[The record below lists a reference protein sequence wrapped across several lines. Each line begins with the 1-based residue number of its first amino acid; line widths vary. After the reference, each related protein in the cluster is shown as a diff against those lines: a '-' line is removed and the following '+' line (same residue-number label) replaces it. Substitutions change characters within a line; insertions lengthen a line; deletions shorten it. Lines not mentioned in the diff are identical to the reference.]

1 MCCFELHFHRTV
13 FWVVT
18 ALWPEVLLLL
28 EHSYSVTAA
37 RSSASPTLEKG
48 KIIIDFFLTLPKLV
62 WTRNALGGCWPLLSK
77 CRIRLVTRKKQQQSW
92 CIAHT
97 FKTRRVV
104 SPTSILK
111 TTMLPDPPLSQIIQL
126 YEQLGGSCSSLP
138 DAPVE
143 FEVPKKKK
151 KQWTSEM
158 KPLRVSLC
166 GTFEIVVHAKV
177 LEEFCRNRFLQ
188 ISVAKKGHHD
198 KLIWHQITNNP
209 IMCIKHFARFKVDK
223 KLLMYLKQN
232 CSIFSCM
239 HVHTHVPESIKRHN
253 LVPYSFTLWQAKHTL
268 TLVLSAGKTVYQ
280 KLLLLCCSYQPTIQ
294 SQAKNLPSSGTKEA
308 HQNLQ

>member
-151 KQWTSEM
+151 QTVNIRNETSQSQ
-158 KPLRVSLC
+158 PLWYLWNSSACEGIRRILQ
-166 GTFEIVVHAKV
+166 K
-177 LEEFCRNRFLQ
+177 Q
-188 ISVAKKGHHD
+188 ISSNISGKEGSP
-198 KLIWHQITNNP
+198 WQIDLAPNN
-209 IMCIKHFARFKVDK
+209 
-223 KLLMYLKQN
+223 KQSYN
-232 CSIFSCM
+232 
-239 HVHTHVPESIKRHN
+239 V
-253 LVPYSFTLWQAKHTL
+253 Y
-268 TLVLSAGKTVYQ
+268 KTFCQ
-280 KLLLLCCSYQPTIQ
+280 I
-294 SQAKNLPSSGTKEA
+294 
-308 HQNLQ
+308 